1 MIELS
6 YVVYYLLIV
15 NAISFF
21 LTAINGALRK
31 KSSFNI
37 EVLLMICAF
46 LGGSLGILISAIIFD
61 RKIEKENILTRICA
75 VCMLVIHTILI
86 LFMFV
91 MPKGSLNFDIMGFLS
106 GNMWLVIYLAVINAV
121 TFAIFGI
128 DKYNAIKQRDRISI
142 VTLIL
147 FSFLGGAVGGL
158 IAMYL
163 FRHKTQKSYFVVGV
177 PLIILMQ
184 AAVVF
189 LLMNI
194 I

>member
-46 LGGSLGILISAIIFD
+46 LGGSLGILISAVIFD

-147 FSFLGGAVGGL
+147 FSFFGEAVGGL

-163 FRHKTQKSYFVVGV
+163 FRHKTQ
-177 PLIILMQ
+177 
-184 AAVVF
+184 
-189 LLMNI
+189 
-194 I
+194 